1 MTLYEFEGRRPEVHE
16 TSYVSESAEVIGD
29 VTIGKGCFIAPGVVI
44 KGDYGTVKIGDNS
57 NVQENCVVHAR
68 PDETTTIGRWVTV
81 GHAAVIHGATIND
94 YAVIGMG
101 AIVSDDAAINEWGV
115 VAEGAV
121 VNSGKVVEKETV
133 VAGVPAKPIKKIDDK
148 YKETWMEIKKE
159 YSSFSK
165 RYKENLK
172 RL

>member
-16 TSYVSESAEVIGD
+16 TSYVSKSAEVIGD
-29 VTIGKGCFIAPGVVI
+29 VTIGKGCFIAPGAVI
-44 KGDYGTVKIGDNS
+44 KGDYGSIEIGDNS

-68 PDETTTIGRWVTV
+68 PGEKTSIGRWVTL
-81 GHAAVIHGATIND
+81 GHAAVVHGATIHD
-94 YAVIGMG
+94 HAVIGMG
-101 AIVSDDAAINEWGV
+101 AIVCDDAVINEWGV

-121 VNSGKVVEKETV
+121 VNSGKEVEKESV
-133 VAGVPAKPIKKIDDK
+133 VAGVPAKPIKKIDEE
-148 YKETWMEIKKE
+148 YKETWMKIKKE

-165 RYKENLK
+165 RYKENLT